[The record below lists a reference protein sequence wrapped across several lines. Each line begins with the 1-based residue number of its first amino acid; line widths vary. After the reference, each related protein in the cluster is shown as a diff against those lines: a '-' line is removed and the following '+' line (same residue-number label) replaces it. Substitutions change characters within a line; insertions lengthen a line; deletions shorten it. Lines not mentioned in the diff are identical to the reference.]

1 MAGSATGAG
10 AAAAAAA
17 CRIIHA
23 RTAGRTA
30 SLECRHYT
38 AAFFTAFGTRR
49 NRVFVNFTQLLETIP
64 TFTEKFINRHLLFSS
79 FLSKIYPIF
88 IL

>member
-1 MAGSATGAG
+1 MAGSAAG
-10 AAAAAAA
+10 AAATAAAAA

-30 SLECRHYT
+30 FPECRHYT
-38 AAFFTAFGTRR
+38 AAFFTAYGTRR
-49 NRVFVNFTQLLETIP
+49 NRVIVNFTQLLKTIP
-64 TFTEKFINRHLLFSS
+64 TFTEKFINWHLLFSS
-79 FLSKIYPIF
+79 FLSKMYPIF